1 MNPIVVLEPWMAWTM
16 GIGLLVFFF
25 VTVGLAKQFQ
35 KPKSEVG
42 TRVLTESSYAETVA
56 QCAIED
62 HVASVPDGGLNERAR
77 ARLTLAGYTND
88 RGTWRRAS

>member
-42 TRVLTESSYAETVA
+42 TRVLTESSFAEDVVQVA
-56 QCAIED
+56 IDNKALSI
-62 HVASVPDGGLNERAR
+62 PDPLENERAR

-88 RGTWRRAS
+88 HGTWRRPS